1 LLCAVQVGK
10 NFELLFVEV
19 IQRPLDLMKFRNVLT
34 IGALMAATATLAGC
48 ATLPPPT
55 AELEAA
61 KVAVQR
67 AQDLNASQFAPQS
80 LSAAQSYLQQANA
93 ALDKGN
99 ESDARPLLER
109 AAAVGDLAT
118 VQAQAA
124 VKVND
129 AKARQA
135 QVHELRAKI
144 EQGGAQ

>member
-1 LLCAVQVGK
+1 MLCAVQVGE

-19 IQRPLDLMKFRNVLT
+19 IQRPLHLMKFRNVLT